1 MIFGKNFKKILIAFL
16 VFLFAFQTVSI
27 IFSLY
32 WRMPWID
39 NFTHFWGGATA
50 GMGMIWWTFYS
61 AKISPMTKS
70 LPKIYTFVII
80 LGFVALVGVF
90 WEVYELI
97 VDRLITKN
105 NYISILQSSGLIDTM
120 KDLFVDLLGGS
131 AVMWLFFKERKKQQ
145 HYEN

>member
-1 MIFGKNFKKILIAFL
+1 MIFGKNLKKILIASL
-16 VFLFAFQTVSI
+16 VFLFAFQTISI

-50 GMGMIWWTFYS
+50 GLGMIWWTFYS
-61 AKISPMTKS
+61 AKMSPMTKGV
-70 LPKIYTFVII
+70 PKIYAFVVT

-90 WEVYELI
+90 WEFYELI

-105 NYISILQSSGLIDTM
+105 NYISILQSGGLIDTM
-120 KDLFVDLLGGS
+120 KDLFVDLLGG
-131 AVMWLFFKERKKQQ
+131 ATVILRFFNERKKQQ
-145 HYEN
+145 

>member
-16 VFLFAFQTVSI
+16 VFLFVFQTASI

-32 WRMPWID
+32 WRFPWID
-39 NFTHFWGGATA
+39 NLTHFWGGATA

-61 AKISPMTKS
+61 AKVSPATKG
-70 LPKIYTFVII
+70 LPKIYTFVAI
-80 LGFVALVGVF
+80 LGFVAIVGIF
-90 WEVYELI
+90 WEFYELI

-105 NYISILQSSGLIDTM
+105 NYIAILQFGGLIDTM

-131 AVMWLFFKERKKQQ
+131 VAILKFLNERKQQ
-145 HYEN
+145 